1 MTVADIKR
9 DMSYDELIGW
19 FYYLSVRP
27 VGWRED
33 DRAYKLLLAQG
44 VKGKPWEFF
53 SSAAIMHENEKEN
66 RSDLVA
72 SGFLAMLSS
81 NSTGGDKLIY
91 DK

>member
-19 FYYLSVRP
+19 FSYLSIRP

-44 VKGKPWEFF
+44 VKGKPWDFF
-53 SSAAIMHENEKEN
+53 SSAAIMNENDKAAKC
-66 RSDLVA
+66 SLA
-72 SGFLAMLSS
+72 TSGFLSMLNESV
-81 NSTGGDKLIY
+81 GGAKI
-91 DK
+91 KGV